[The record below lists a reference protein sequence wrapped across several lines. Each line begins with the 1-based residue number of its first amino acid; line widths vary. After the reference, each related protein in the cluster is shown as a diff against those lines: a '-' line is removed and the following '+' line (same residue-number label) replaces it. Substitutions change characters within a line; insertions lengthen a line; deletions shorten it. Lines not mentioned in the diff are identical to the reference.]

1 MGYYGLFINDNR
13 VVIFNF
19 SKKLLDVYDII
30 NYIVKLVYLFK
41 CDSELYDMCY
51 VFGMDRVYVV
61 FGKCVV

>member
-13 VVIFNF
+13 VVIFNL

-41 CDSELYDMCY
+41 CDNELYDMCY